1 MEKAITHE
9 ITHFL
14 IQTDHDLRISNVFF
28 YSPVYLISPYQESL
42 LDMFSDENQSSIIH
56 FKNQA
61 IENHQVLFSS
71 EQMTLRHP
79 KQDIHMCAIASSSTI
94 LFFGVDKLSLFSE
107 AENIEPNFKIL
118 IKQYMQ
124 VIQLSQHMLTSDD
137 QHVIRLQFE
146 QI

>member
-1 MEKAITHE
+1 MEKAMTHE

-61 IENHQVLFSS
+61 IENHQVLF
-71 EQMTLRHP
+71 
-79 KQDIHMCAIASSSTI
+79 
-94 LFFGVDKLSLFSE
+94 
-107 AENIEPNFKIL
+107 
-118 IKQYMQ
+118 
-124 VIQLSQHMLTSDD
+124 
-137 QHVIRLQFE
+137 
-146 QI
+146 